1 MFNGFEFIR
10 KLSNANGRAVLDI
23 NGTKYTIGVS
33 NIDHTRSSV
42 DEIEKIEFKGEVL
55 AERTNERY
63 SDVYKLAASYGD
75 FPVVPAPVL
84 AEFNKRPNTPSTN
97 SSKFSLDIR
106 NDIKEVIFNDPA
118 TIILWKDGTKTVVKV
133 QEGETFDEE
142 KGLAMAI
149 AKRAL
154 GDKGNFNEVFKK
166 YVKNEPEKKE
176 ENAEDNRGK
185 EGKWIVEENED
196 DRYNTVM
203 KKVSC
208 SACSRHN
215 MSVFPNTFIKHH
227 SYCPFCGA
235 KMIGVEEKK

>member
-55 AERTNERY
+55 AEQTNANTYRY
-63 SDVYKLAASYGD
+63 HNGCWPKIDPYIPHATPAYG
-75 FPVVPAPVL
+75 
-84 AEFNKRPNTPSTN
+84 NT
-97 SSKFSLDIR
+97 LDMDIR
-106 NDIKEVIFNDPA
+106 DNIKEVIFNDPA
-118 TIILWKDGTKTVVKV
+118 TIIYWKDGTKTVVKV

-149 AKRAL
+149 AKKVF
-154 GDKGNFNEVFKK
+154 GNKGNFNEVFKE
-166 YVKNEPEKKE
+166 YVKNKPEKKE
-176 ENAEDNRGK
+176 ETAEDNRGK

-196 DRYNTVM
+196 DRYNTIM

-208 SACSRHN
+208 SACGRHN